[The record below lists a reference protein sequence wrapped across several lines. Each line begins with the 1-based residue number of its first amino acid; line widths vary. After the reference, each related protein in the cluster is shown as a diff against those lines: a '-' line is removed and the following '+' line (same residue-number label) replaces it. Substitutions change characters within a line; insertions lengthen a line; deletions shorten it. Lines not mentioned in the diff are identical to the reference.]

1 MQVLSR
7 NPQKG
12 LDWSFLLKMEAELLA
27 DVVDDRQH
35 TIPWRNHTRTIRCW
49 HRKCIGRVHKATPRK
64 HGEHSSSSSSK
75 HCPRD
80 ARLKIVKRKL
90 NNFACGDH
98 SKPSLISNYFFFAR
112 FGLKVSSHKF
122 TQFLPSKPLFDSR
135 NASHQYDLHDR
146 LRKCYTANL
155 WSVIIA
161 RFVNEL
167 FIGSCRVQYK
177 EFRVI

>member
-1 MQVLSR
+1 MTVSIQYLEEIIHEPSDAGIENVLVAFIKLHPG
-7 NPQKG
+7 NTENILP
-12 LDWSFLLKMEAELLA
+12 L
-27 DVVDDRQH
+27 
-35 TIPWRNHTRTIRCW
+35 PW
-49 HRKCIGRVHKATPRK
+49 
-64 HGEHSSSSSSK
+64 ESK

-122 TQFLPSKPLFDSR
+122 TQFLPSKPLFVSR